1 MRREKGFTFI
11 EVMVAMLIFVLAVLA
26 AVNIVRG
33 AVRATRETREITI
46 ANWLLQNVISEL
58 EIKLETEGLD
68 KACDKKTEGKFDD
81 PYGKYQWVTECYEI
95 DFEISETAAKMA
107 QAMQNPEKSE
117 DDLNSENAILKMV
130 LDTAN
135 TYIKGA
141 MREIHAEVLW
151 VEGKNK
157 RKVEVTTH
165 FARYDNPL
173 SVPGRGSAPS
183 GSGGGSSTG
192 GNP

>member
-1 MRREKGFTFI
+1 
-11 EVMVAMLIFVLAVLA
+11 MVAMLIFVLAVLA

-58 EIKLETEGLD
+58 EIKLETEGVE
-68 KACDKKTEGKFDD
+68 KACEKKTEGKFED
-81 PYGKYQWVTECYEI
+81 PYSKYRWVSECYEV
-95 DFEISETAAKMA
+95 DFALSETAAKMA
-107 QAMQNPEKSE
+107 QASQNPDKSE
-117 DDLNSENAILKMV
+117 DDINQENQILKMV
-130 LDTAN
+130 LDTASG
-135 TYIKGA
+135 YIKKS

-151 VEGKNK
+151 VDGKTP

-173 SVPGRGSAPS
+173 AIPGASGGS
-183 GSGGGSSTG
+183 GSGSGNGGGGTG
-192 GNP
+192 Q